1 MKKNICTIIDTETIN
16 DDLLQVFYFKYLY
29 LKTYGK
35 IKNVMTF
42 NEYLDKYTKEI
53 IIKNVNNK

>member
-1 MKKNICTIIDTETIN
+1 MRDI

-42 NEYLDKYTKEI
+42 SEYLDKLYKE
-53 IIKNVNNK
+53 NYNKDINKE